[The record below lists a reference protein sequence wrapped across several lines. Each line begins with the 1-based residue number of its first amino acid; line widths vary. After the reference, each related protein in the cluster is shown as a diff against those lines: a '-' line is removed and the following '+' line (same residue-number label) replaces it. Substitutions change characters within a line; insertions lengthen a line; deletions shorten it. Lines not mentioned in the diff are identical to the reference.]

1 MAKRQVVDVKGFE
14 EGWGYAGVVRVG
26 DLVFVSGLIAMSDD
40 GTLIGVG
47 DMAAQIRHV
56 YTDLSRALATVGCT
70 LGDVVKETIHT
81 TNIEQFVANKH
92 VRAEF
97 FSGAIRPASSA
108 WHEVTRLVHPSF
120 LVEVEAI
127 AIADSRESQAR

>member
-1 MAKRQVVDVKGFE
+1 MPKRQVVDVKGFE
-14 EGWGYAGVVRVG
+14 KEWGYAGVVRVG
-26 DLVFVSGLIAMSDD
+26 ELVFVSGLVALSDE
-40 GTLIGVG
+40 GTPVGVG
-47 DMAAQIRHV
+47 DMAAQIRQV
-56 YTDLSRALATVGCT
+56 YADLVRALASVGCT

-81 TNIEQFVANKH
+81 TDIDLFVANKD

-97 FSGAIRPASSA
+97 FSGTIRPASSA

-127 AIADSRESQAR
+127 AIVNSGE